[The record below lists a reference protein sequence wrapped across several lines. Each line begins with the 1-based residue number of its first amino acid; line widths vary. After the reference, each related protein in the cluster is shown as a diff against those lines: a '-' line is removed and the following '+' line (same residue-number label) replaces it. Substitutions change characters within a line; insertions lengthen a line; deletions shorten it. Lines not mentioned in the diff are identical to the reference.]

1 MFIIQAFDYACLCAF
16 AFSFFMVGLG
26 SMANKFNKLIG
37 FSAPVVLP
45 ALLLTPLS
53 AFAAGNYFDARND
66 AMGGTGVASSSYG
79 SAVLANPA
87 LMTKAKPEDSVSI
100 ILPAVGAQIS
110 DKGKLVDKVDDLTNS
125 VDRYKDL
132 ADSITFPPSFAD
144 IERAQGA
151 AGDLADRLREIKGQK
166 AWAKAGAAFA
176 VTVPNEV
183 LPFAF
188 VTKAYGTAS
197 VVTDVTQS
205 DIDYLQGIADGTTIP
220 TTAGLNSLTSAGLG
234 RAAVVYDMGIA
245 VAHEFDF
252 GGQPVSL
259 GITPKLQ
266 KTTLYNYSASVYSY
280 DKSDFTNGNYKNT
293 NTGFNLDAGAS
304 TDLGENWTLGLSAQ
318 NLISRDI
325 DTKEVSGYKD
335 TYQIRPLVTS
345 GVSYHTERL
354 TTALDVDLTP
364 TKRFKTQQDSQYAA
378 VGAEYR
384 LLDWLQLRAGYRA
397 DVKSNDTDVFTGGFG
412 LSPFNKVHLDLA
424 GMVGK
429 DNTWGAVAQLN
440 FTF

>member
-1 MFIIQAFDYACLCAF
+1 
-16 AFSFFMVGLG
+16 
-26 SMANKFNKLIG
+26 MANKFKKLIG
-37 FSAPVVLP
+37 FSRPVVLP
-45 ALLLTPLS
+45 ALLFTPLS
-53 AFAAGNYFDARND
+53 VFAAGNYFDARND

-87 LMTKAKPEDSVSI
+87 LMTKARPEDSVSI
-100 ILPAVGAQIS
+100 ILPVAGAQIS
-110 DKGKLVDKVDDLTNS
+110 DKGKLVDKVDDLTDS
-125 VDRYKDL
+125 VNNYKGL
-132 ADSITFPPSFAD
+132 ADNITFPFSPTD
-144 IERAQGA
+144 IARAQDA
-151 AGDLADRLREIKGQK
+151 AGDLAGQLRDIKGQK
-166 AWAKAGAAFA
+166 AWANAGAAFA

-205 DIDYLQGIADGTTIP
+205 DIDYLQGIADGTVIP
-220 TTAGLNSLTSAGLG
+220 TSEGLNSLTSAGLG

-245 VAHEFDF
+245 VAHEFNF

-259 GITPKLQ
+259 GVTPKLQ
-266 KTTLYNYSASVYSY
+266 RTTLYNYSASVYSY

-293 NTGFNLDAGAS
+293 NNGFNLDAGAS
-304 TDLGENWTLGLSAQ
+304 TDLGEHWTVGLSAQ

-364 TKRFKTQQDSQYAA
+364 TRRFKTQDDSQYAA

-397 DVKSNDTDVFTGGFG
+397 DVKSNDTNVFTGGFG

>member
-1 MFIIQAFDYACLCAF
+1 MRVF
-16 AFSFFMVGLG
+16 AHSLFHFLMVGLG

-53 AFAAGNYFDARND
+53 ALAAGNYFDARND

-110 DKGKLVDKVDDLTNS
+110 DKGKLVDKVDDLTNA
-125 VDRYKDL
+125 VDSYKDL
-132 ADSITFPPSFAD
+132 ANNFVFPTD
-144 IERAQGA
+144 IPRAQAA

-166 AWAKAGAAFA
+166 AWANAGAAFA

-205 DIDYLQGIADGTTIP
+205 DIDYLQGIADGTNIP

>member
-1 MFIIQAFDYACLCAF
+1 
-16 AFSFFMVGLG
+16 
-26 SMANKFNKLIG
+26 MAHKFNALSG
-37 FSAPVVLP
+37 FYRPVVLP
-45 ALLLTPLS
+45 ALLLAPLS
-53 AFAAGNYFDARND
+53 GLAAGNYFDARND

-87 LMTKAKPEDSVSI
+87 LMTKAQSEDSVSI

-110 DKGKLVDKVDDLTNS
+110 DKGKLVDKVDDLTDA
-125 VDRYKDL
+125 VDGYKDL
-132 ADSITFPPSFAD
+132 ANNFVFPND
-144 IERAQGA
+144 IPRLQGA
-151 AGDLADRLREIKGQK
+151 AGDLANRLREIQGEK

-197 VVTDVTQS
+197 VVANVTQS
-205 DIDYLQGIADGTTIP
+205 DIDYLQQVADGTRIP
-220 TTAGLNSLTSAGLG
+220 LPGDQDRLTSEGLG

-245 VAHEFDF
+245 VAHEFDIA
-252 GGQPVSL
+252 GQPVSL
-259 GITPKLQ
+259 GVTPKLQ

-293 NTGFNLDAGAS
+293 NTGFNIDAGAS
-304 TDLGENWTLGLSAQ
+304 TDLGDNWTLGLSAQ

-345 GVSYHTERL
+345 GVSFHTERL

-364 TKRFKTQQDSQYAA
+364 TKRFKTQDDSQYAA

-384 LLDWLQLRAGYRA
+384 LLDWLQLRGGYRA
-397 DVKSNDTDVFTGGFG
+397 DVKSNDTNVFTGGFG